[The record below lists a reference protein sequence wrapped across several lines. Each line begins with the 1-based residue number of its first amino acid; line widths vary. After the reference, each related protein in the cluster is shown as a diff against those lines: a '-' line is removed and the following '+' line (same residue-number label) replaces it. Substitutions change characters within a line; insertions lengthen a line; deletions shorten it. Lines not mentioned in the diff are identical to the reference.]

1 MFTSVGIDV
10 SARKFD
16 VAVLREGKKTTT
28 RVFDNEPSG
37 FAKLISW
44 LASFAAPRIT
54 MEATGVYHLD
64 LAFALRGAELP
75 VAVVN
80 PRQVKRFIEAR
91 SRNVQTD
98 LVDAVELAEFGKRM
112 DFVPW
117 EAPSSVS
124 MALHKLG
131 RAIGTL
137 TKQHVAT
144 ANRAH
149 AAGATAQTPTSITKM
164 LLKTLKFLEKQSE
177 ELTREARRLV
187 AQDVLLHSQF
197 KLLLTVKGIGETSA
211 LRILAELV
219 VLPRHLSAKAWVK
232 YAGLDP
238 SMKQSGTSVQTKTY
252 ISKRGNARLRAALYM
267 PALSARSHD
276 EHLCA
281 FADRLVAN
289 HKTPLQAIVAI
300 QRKLLHG
307 IHAMLKN
314 NTPWDGSKLII
325 INQKDA

>member
-1 MFTSVGIDV
+1 MNTSVGIDV

-16 VAVLREGKKTTT
+16 AAALREGKKAAAKS
-28 RVFDNEPSG
+28 FDNDPSG
-37 FAKLISW
+37 FALLISW
-44 LASFAAPRIT
+44 LKSFEAPQVT

-64 LAFALRGAELP
+64 LAFALSDAQVP

-91 SRNVQTD
+91 ARNVQTD
-98 LVDAVELAEFGKRM
+98 KVDATELAEFGKRM

-117 EAPSSVS
+117 LAPTSGA
-124 MALHKLG
+124 MALHKLS
-131 RAIGTL
+131 RALGAL
-137 TKQHVAT
+137 TKLHTAT

-149 AAGATAQTPTSITKM
+149 AAAATAQTPKM
-164 LLKTLKFLEKQSE
+164 IIQTLNKLLKFLDKQRD
-177 ELTREARRLV
+177 ELTQEALFLV
-187 AQDVLLHSQF
+187 AKDALLQRQF
-197 KLLLTVKGIGETSA
+197 TLLLSVKGIAETSA
-211 LRILAELV
+211 LQILAELV
-219 VLPRHLSAKAWVK
+219 VLPKELSAKAWVK

-238 SMKQSGTSVQTKTY
+238 SMKQSGTSVQSKTR

-267 PALSARSHD
+267 PAMSARCHD
-276 EHLCA
+276 MHLRA
-281 FADRLVAN
+281 FAERLIAN

-314 NTPWDGSKLII
+314 NAPWNGSQLVNIQEK
-325 INQKDA
+325 AA

>member
-1 MFTSVGIDV
+1 MNTSVGIDV

-16 VAVLREGKKTTT
+16 VAALRDGKKTVTH
-28 RVFDNEPSG
+28 VFHNEPGG
-37 FAKLISW
+37 FAKVISV
-44 LASFAAPRIT
+44 LKAFPAPRIT

-64 LAFALRGAELP
+64 LAFALRAAELP
-75 VAVVN
+75 IAVVN
-80 PRQVKRFIEAR
+80 PRQVKRFVEAR

-98 LVDAVELAEFGKRM
+98 KVDAIELAEFNKRM

-117 EAPSSVS
+117 EAPSSVA

-131 RAIGTL
+131 RAIGSL
-137 TKQHVAT
+137 SKQHVAT

-149 AAGATAQTPTSITKM
+149 AAAATAQTPKSITQM
-164 LLKTLKFLEKQSE
+164 LLKTLKFLDKQSAA
-177 ELTREARRLV
+177 LTREARRLV
-187 AQDVLLHSQF
+187 AQDVELQRRF
-197 KLLLTVKGIGETSA
+197 TLLLTVKGIGETSA

-219 VLPRHLSAKAWVK
+219 ILPKDLSAKAWVK

-238 SMKQSGTSVQTKTY
+238 AMKTSGTSVQTKTR

-314 NTPWDGSKLII
+314 NTEWDASKLIVI
-325 INQKDA
+325 DQKAA

>member
-1 MFTSVGIDV
+1 MNTFVGIDV

-16 VAVLREGKKTTT
+16 VAVLREGKKAAV
-28 RVFDNEPSG
+28 RAFDNDPSG
-37 FAKLISW
+37 FTKVISW
-44 LASFAAPRIT
+44 LASFATPWIT

-64 LAFALRGAELP
+64 LAFALREAQLP

-91 SRNVQTD
+91 SRNLQTD
-98 LVDAVELAEFGKRM
+98 RVDAVELAEFGKRM

-117 EAPSSVS
+117 EAPTATA
-124 MALHKLG
+124 MAVHKLG
-131 RAIGTL
+131 RAIGSL
-137 TKQHVAT
+137 TKQHTAT

-149 AAGATAQTPTSITKM
+149 AATATTQTPKM
-164 LLKTLKFLEKQSE
+164 IVQMLNKTLKFLEKQRE

-187 AQDVLLHSQF
+187 AQDALLQRYF
-197 KLLLTVKGIGETSA
+197 TLLLSVKGIAETSA
-211 LRILAELV
+211 LQILAELV
-219 VLPRHLSAKAWVK
+219 ALPKDLSAKAWVK

-238 SMKQSGTSVQTKTY
+238 TMKQSGSSVQSKTR

-267 PALSARSHD
+267 PAMSARSHD
-276 EHLCA
+276 AHLCA
-281 FADRLVAN
+281 FADRLVAA

-314 NTPWDGSKLII
+314 DSPWDGGQLVKIP
-325 INQKDA
+325 QKAA